1 MSELLEE
8 RREAVRVTAR
18 DGWRTSLARP
28 HAVWLLEI
36 SMSGALLR
44 SSHQPPIGQRG
55 ELRTKLGGETFI
67 AQVEIRRVA
76 PQSNPAEVP
85 AQYNVGVSFVSLD
98 SENRRCLEH
107 FLRQPATP
115 YELD

>member
-1 MSELLEE
+1 MTELLQE
-8 RREAVRVTAR
+8 RRGAVRVTAR
-18 DGWRTSLARP
+18 SGWHTSLARP
-28 HAVWLLEI
+28 HAVHLLEI

-55 ELRTKLGGETFI
+55 ELRTKLGGETFTV
-67 AQVEIRRVA
+67 QVEIRRVA
-76 PQSNPAEVP
+76 PQPNPGEVP
-85 AQYNVGVSFVSLD
+85 IQYNVGVSFVSLD
-98 SENRRCLEH
+98 SENRRCLER